1 MSWSPYGMRCV
12 PKLTDKAASTVWK
25 TKPMTL
31 YCKNHAV
38 MDAGPTVRYGASNPS
53 FVAIF
58 QAWPSWF
65 LPEDTSELFAIMAT
79 FSSGMVQYR
88 TTTAYTPSPTE
99 RYVVWQ
105 GVTRFS
111 GSDIVVTCSV
121 ERFGNRSCGACPG
134 D

>member
-1 MSWSPYGMRCV
+1 
-12 PKLTDKAASTVWK
+12 
-25 TKPMTL
+25 MTL

-79 FSSGMVQYR
+79 FSKGMVQYR

-111 GSDIVVTCSV
+111 GSDIVVMQRAAV
-121 ERFGNRSCGACPG
+121 Y
-134 D
+134 

>member
-1 MSWSPYGMRCV
+1 
-12 PKLTDKAASTVWK
+12 
-25 TKPMTL
+25 MTE
-31 YCKNHAV
+31 YWRNQAV
-38 MDAGPTVRYGASNPS
+38 MDAGPTVRYGANNPS

-65 LPEDTSELFAIMAT
+65 LPEDTNELFAIMAT
-79 FSSGMVQYR
+79 FSKGIVQYL

-111 GSDIVVTCSV
+111 GSDMVLLVHAAFSETALAARALATELSLAFARQPEWLTLAFAV
-121 ERFGNRSCGACPG
+121 AGLVRE
-134 D
+134 